1 VPLLEPQRGFE
12 MVSAVR
18 FSEIQGK
25 RNAVNGVRIKNSKSR
40 RRLLLSRR
48 QMVLIAG
55 LLVTF
60 MVTGVGYVWLNFEG
74 TQIGYD
80 ISKLKQ
86 EELRLKE
93 LNQKL
98 KLELATLKSPQ
109 YLEKSSRHL
118 GLRPATPEQ
127 IFVLP

>member
-1 VPLLEPQRGFE
+1 
-12 MVSAVR
+12 MVSTVR

-25 RNAVNGVRIKNSKSR
+25 RNAVNGVRIRNSKSR

-127 IFVLP
+127 ILVLP

>member
-1 VPLLEPQRGFE
+1 
-12 MVSAVR
+12 MVSAVG
-18 FSEIQGK
+18 FSDIQGR
-25 RNAVNGVRIKNSKSR
+25 RNALNGVRIRNSKSR
-40 RRLLLSRR
+40 RRQWIGRR
-48 QMVLIAG
+48 QMAVIVGVLVA
-55 LLVTF
+55 F
-60 MVTGVGYVWLNFEG
+60 MVAGVGYVWLNFKS

-109 YLEKSSRHL
+109 HLEKSSRNL

-127 IFVLP
+127 ILVLP

>member
-1 VPLLEPQRGFE
+1 
-12 MVSAVR
+12 
-18 FSEIQGK
+18 
-25 RNAVNGVRIKNSKSR
+25 
-40 RRLLLSRR
+40 
-48 QMVLIAG
+48 MVLVAG

-60 MVTGVGYVWLNFEG
+60 MATGVGYVWLNFEG

-109 YLEKSSRHL
+109 YLEKASRQL

>member
-1 VPLLEPQRGFE
+1 
-12 MVSAVR
+12 
-18 FSEIQGK
+18 
-25 RNAVNGVRIKNSKSR
+25 
-40 RRLLLSRR
+40 
-48 QMVLIAG
+48 MVLIAG

-60 MVTGVGYVWLNFEG
+60 MVSGVGYVWLNFEG

-86 EELRLKE
+86 DELRLKE

-109 YLEKSSRHL
+109 HLEKSSRQL
-118 GLRPATPEQ
+118 GLKPATPEQ

>member
-1 VPLLEPQRGFE
+1 

-18 FSEIQGK
+18 FSEIQGR
-25 RNAVNGVRIKNSKSR
+25 RNAVNGVRVRNSKSR

-48 QMVLIAG
+48 HAVLIGG
-55 LLVTF
+55 LLLTF
-60 MVTGVGYVWLNFEG
+60 MASGVGYVWLNFEG

-109 YLEKSSRHL
+109 SLEKSARQL
-118 GLRPATPEQ
+118 GLRPAAPEQ
-127 IFVLP
+127 IIVLP